1 MKSVS
6 IRKALFVAAA
16 TVALAVLAAVA
27 VIEWR
32 WTRRFDAPY
41 PVVASSQDPA
51 TLARGEYI
59 VYAAGACAY
68 CHVPREAWPALDR
81 GERLPLTGHHVFPL
95 PFGDIYSAN
104 LTPDRETGI
113 GTRTDGELA
122 RVLRFGVRADGRAA
136 VPLMEIHL
144 RDDDL
149 AAVLAYLKSRPAVS
163 HLVPEHALSL
173 FGKALMAFAISPAAV
188 ETPRGPSPEGATVER
203 GEYLANH
210 VSSCV
215 TCHTDRGEDG
225 ALVGPAF
232 AGGQRM
238 DVAADP
244 TRVYVTPNL
253 TPDHETSPVG
263 QWPEDAFVAR
273 FRMGPQVEGSPMPWG
288 AFARM
293 SDDDLRALYRYLRS
307 LPPTRNRV
315 GPAIQPKVRPSVVS

>member
-1 MKSVS
+1 MKSLF
-6 IRKALFVAAA
+6 IRRALIIAVATAALAGLVAVAA
-16 TVALAVLAAVA
+16 
-27 VIEWR
+27 IEWR

-41 PVVASSQDPA
+41 PAVSSSQDPA

-59 VYAAGACAY
+59 VYGAAACAY
-68 CHVPREAWPALDR
+68 CHVPRDQWPALDR

-95 PFGDIYSAN
+95 PFGQIYSAN

-113 GTRTDGELA
+113 GTRSEAELA

-136 VPLMEIHL
+136 FPLMEIQLH
-144 RDDDL
+144 DDDL
-149 AAVLAYLKSRPAVS
+149 AAVVSYLRSRPAVS
-163 HLVPEHALSL
+163 HAVPEHSLSL
-173 FGKALMAFAISPAAV
+173 FGKALMAFAIAPAANH
-188 ETPRGPSPEGATVER
+188 EPHGPSPQGATVER
-203 GEYLANH
+203 GAYLANH

-215 TCHTDRGEDG
+215 ACHTDRGEDG
-225 ALVGPAF
+225 ALIGPPF

-244 TRVYVTPNL
+244 SRVYVTPNL
-253 TPDHETSPVG
+253 TPDPESSPIG

-307 LPPTRNRV
+307 LPPTRHHI
-315 GPAIQPKVRPSVVS
+315 GPAIQARERTE